1 MECGGGGGV
10 GGGGWWVV
18 GGERCRKITGVAFFL
33 VGIDLRE
40 IVPKSK
46 SNPASCRAPPL
57 GERAGPSLALGLTI
71 QMFCFSYIT
80 EVNLLFCSAPF

>member
-1 MECGGGGGV
+1 MGRQSVVLGD
-10 GGGGWWVV
+10 GWFLF
-18 GGERCRKITGVAFFL
+18 FFL
-33 VGIDLRE
+33 VGIDLRL

-71 QMFCFSYIT
+71 QMFVFLT
-80 EVNLLFCSAPF
+80 LRK